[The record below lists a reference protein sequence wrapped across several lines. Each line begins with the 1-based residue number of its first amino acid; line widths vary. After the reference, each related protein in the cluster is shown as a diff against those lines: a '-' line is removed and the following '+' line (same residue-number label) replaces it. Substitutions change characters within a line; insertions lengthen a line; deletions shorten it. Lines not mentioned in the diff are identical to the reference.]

1 MMKKMLRIY
10 YPCQAQDRSKEV
22 EAMAQEI
29 LCEVSNCKFWSNGNK
44 CSAKSIYVVSQ
55 KGKRAKSS
63 EETDCKTFVP
73 RD

>member
-1 MMKKMLRIY
+1 
-10 YPCQAQDRSKEV
+10 
-22 EAMAQEI
+22 MAQEI
-29 LCEVSNCKFWSNGNK
+29 LCEVNNCKFWSNGNR

-55 KGKRAKSS
+55 KGKKAKSS